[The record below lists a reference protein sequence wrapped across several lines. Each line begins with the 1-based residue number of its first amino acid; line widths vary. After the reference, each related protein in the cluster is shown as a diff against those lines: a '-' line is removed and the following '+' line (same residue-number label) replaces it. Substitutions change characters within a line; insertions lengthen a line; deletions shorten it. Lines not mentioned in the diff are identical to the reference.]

1 MFEIG
6 NSLRE
11 ARLRRGIDFPQAEV
25 ATKIRGKYLR
35 ALEDEQFE
43 VLPAQ
48 TYIKG
53 FLRTYAEYLGLDG
66 QLYVDEYNSRFVSG
80 ADEHEPRARRSAA
93 RPQQRNRRIE
103 TNVVLVALAAI
114 AVLTVIVISAW
125 KASDSGTTPPAAKKT
140 STVSTVDDDARA
152 CRRCSRSI
160 PLQGATHLIVH
171 KGSATGKL
179 LFDGTLSAGAGAH
192 AFHGSR
198 LWLQIDT
205 PGEPEVR
212 RARQGRARAGHAAAG
227 HLRHEDRLAP
237 RVAIVA
243 SGSELVR
250 GDRHD
255 RNGPYLAADLLRR
268 GVDPARITVV
278 GDDPADLEA
287 ALREG
292 LEYDLL
298 VISGGLGPTH
308 DDRTIELLARAAGV
322 GLFTDEELAAAIE
335 QLSRRV
341 AERLQRPYTDFADGV
356 RKQAT
361 LPVGAEWV
369 GLVGTAPAVVLPTW
383 RAGRRRA
390 AWAASRAAGAL
401 AAGVRDRAA
410 QADPRA
416 RAGARPARLADVR
429 CLRVGRRPVARRC
442 RRRR

>member
-35 ALEDEQFE
+35 ALEDEQFA

-125 KASDSGTTPPAAKKT
+125 KASDSGTTPPTAKKT
-140 STVSTVDDDARA
+140 STVSTVETTQGVPPLLEVV
-152 CRRCSRSI
+152 

-205 PGEPEVR
+205 PEN
-212 RARQGRARAGHAAAG
+212 
-227 HLRHEDRLAP
+227 LKFF
-237 RVAIVA
+237 
-243 SGSELVR
+243 VR
-250 GDRHD
+250 GK
-255 RNGPYLAADLLRR
+255 
-268 GVDPARITVV
+268 VV
-278 GDDPADLEA
+278 HVPGTQPQ
-287 ALREG
+287 
-292 LEYDLL
+292 
-298 VISGGLGPTH
+298 VIFVTKTG
-308 DDRTIELLARAAGV
+308 
-322 GLFTDEELAAAIE
+322 
-335 QLSRRV
+335 
-341 AERLQRPYTDFADGV
+341 
-356 RKQAT
+356 
-361 LPVGAEWV
+361 W
-369 GLVGTAPAVVLPTW
+369 
-383 RAGRRRA
+383 
-390 AWAASRAAGAL
+390 
-401 AAGVRDRAA
+401 
-410 QADPRA
+410 
-416 RAGARPARLADVR
+416 RPA
-429 CLRVGRRPVARRC
+429 
-442 RRRR
+442 